1 MFKEFMLKK
10 MLRAKGV
17 PADQID
23 FFLEIIQK
31 NPELFQKIAQE
42 IEQKIKTEGKNEM
55 QAGQEVMTKY
65 QSELQQIIKK

>member
-1 MFKEFMLKK
+1 MLKK

-23 FFLEIIQK
+23 FFLQIIQK

-42 IEQKIKTEGKNEM
+42 IEQKMKGEGKSEM
-55 QAGQEVMTKY
+55 AAAQEVMAKY

>member
-1 MFKEFMLKK
+1 